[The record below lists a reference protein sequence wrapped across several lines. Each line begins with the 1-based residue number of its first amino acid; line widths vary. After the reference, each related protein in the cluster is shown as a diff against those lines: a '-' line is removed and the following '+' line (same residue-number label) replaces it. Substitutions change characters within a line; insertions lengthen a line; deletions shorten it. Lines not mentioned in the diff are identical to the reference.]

1 MGVEYLQN
9 LQRLVNTA
17 TDMLNKE
24 DNGYTESLID
34 DAYDE
39 WFKNN
44 EENISQ
50 TEDFETLLR
59 KAFTAGFKLVDE
71 AWGQQEGVGYSHYN

>member
-1 MGVEYLQN
+1 MVDTTPEWRDPEDTVY
-9 LQRLVNTA
+9 
-17 TDMLNKE
+17 TD
-24 DNGYTESLID
+24 SLID

-44 EENISQ
+44 EESISQ

-71 AWGQQEGVGYSHYN
+71 AWGEQEGVGYSHYN

>member
-1 MGVEYLQN
+1 MVDTTPEWRDPEDTVY
-9 LQRLVNTA
+9 
-17 TDMLNKE
+17 TD
-24 DNGYTESLID
+24 SLID

-44 EENISQ
+44 EESISQ

-71 AWGQQEGVGYSHYN
+71 AWGKQEGVGYSHYN